1 MGEAAERQKAYAD
14 WQKAQA
20 ERERTHAEW
29 QKGYE
34 EWQKANAEWQK
45 ADAQWKEDYADW
57 QKADAEWQK
66 GYEEWQKKNEAGAA
80 TPSGA
85 AVVMDVPDSTAMP
98 GAVCPLPIMHHDQI
112 VLGHGSGG
120 KLSAE
125 LLESIFL
132 PAFSNPTLDK
142 LDDQA
147 VLQIGSAR
155 LAFTT
160 DSFVVTPIFFPGGDI
175 GRLAING
182 TVNDLA
188 MSGARPLYVAAA
200 FILEEGLSTDEL
212 RRIVQSMREAAKDA
226 GVQLV
231 TGDTKVVNRGKGD
244 KIFIST
250 TGIGVVE
257 RAVNISADRAQPGDQ
272 IILSGYIGD
281 HGMAILSQRE
291 NLEFEGVIESDCAA
305 LHTLVDDMLDVCL
318 DVRCLRDPTR
328 GGVATV
334 LNEIAGRSKV
344 GMVLRET
351 EIPVRDTVRGACE
364 ILGLDPLYVANE
376 GKLIAIVPPNS
387 ATAILERMRQHPLGR
402 DARMVGEVVAEH
414 SGMVLMAT
422 EIGGT
427 RVVDTL
433 FGEQLPRIC

>member
-1 MGEAAERQKAYAD
+1 MSDATLKSPQPVAPPEEA
-14 WQKAQA
+14 
-20 ERERTHAEW
+20 TSLP
-29 QKGYE
+29 
-34 EWQKANAEWQK
+34 
-45 ADAQWKEDYADW
+45 
-57 QKADAEWQK
+57 
-66 GYEEWQKKNEAGAA
+66 GAA
-80 TPSGA
+80 
-85 AVVMDVPDSTAMP
+85 
-98 GAVCPLPIMHHDQI
+98 CPLPILHHEQI

-125 LLESIFL
+125 LLESVFL
-132 PAFSNPTLDK
+132 PAFTNPTLDR

-147 VLQIGSAR
+147 LLQIGNSR
-155 LAFTT
+155 VAFTT

-188 MSGARPLYVAAA
+188 MSGARPLYLAAA
-200 FILEEGLSTDEL
+200 FILEEGLSTEEL
-212 RRIVQSMREAAKDA
+212 RRIVHSMSESAKEA

-257 RAVNISADRAQPGDQ
+257 KPVNISADRAQPGDK

-291 NLEFEGVIESDCAA
+291 NLEFEGTIQSDCAA
-305 LHTLVDDMLDVCL
+305 LHTLVSDMLDVCL
-318 DVRCLRDPTR
+318 DVHCLRDPTR
-328 GGVATV
+328 GGFATV
-334 LNEIAGRSKV
+334 LNEIAVRSDV
-344 GMVLRET
+344 GMLLRET
-351 EIPVRDTVRGACE
+351 DIPVRDTVRGACE
-364 ILGLDPLYVANE
+364 ILGLDPMYVANE
-376 GKLIAIVPPNS
+376 GKLVAIVPPDS
-387 ATAILERMRQHPLGR
+387 ANDIINRMREHPLGR
-402 DARMVGEVVAEH
+402 DARIVGEVVADH
-414 SGMVLMAT
+414 RGMVLMNT